1 MRISDWS
8 SDVCSSDL
16 VVIVIVGMY
25 FGIDP
30 NQLLQ
35 GTVSPA
41 GRPAPS
47 SSGDDTLAQFV
58 GVVLADT
65 EDTWHGLLDGGDT
78 PYREPTLVLF
88 SDQVRS
94 ACGMAGAAM
103 GPFYCPADQRVYID
117 LGFYR
122 ELQSRFGAPGDFAQA
137 YVIATEEGP
146 HVQNLLGIS
155 SAVHARQQRAVKV
168 QANQQIGRASVRARG
183 GQYV

>member
-1 MRISDWS
+1 MLEVLDRRGDGGGGWRLPLGGRRPGGLM
-8 SDVCSSDL
+8 L

-65 EDTWHGLLDGGDT
+65 EDTWHGLLDGGDHQ
-78 PYREPTLVLF
+78 YRSPTQTARP
-88 SDQVRS
+88 SGR
-94 ACGMAGAAM
+94 G
-103 GPFYCPADQRVYID
+103 RV
-117 LGFYR
+117 G
-122 ELQSRFGAPGDFAQA
+122 
-137 YVIATEEGP
+137 T
-146 HVQNLLGIS
+146 
-155 SAVHARQQRAVKV
+155 
-168 QANQQIGRASVRARG
+168 SV
-183 GQYV
+183 